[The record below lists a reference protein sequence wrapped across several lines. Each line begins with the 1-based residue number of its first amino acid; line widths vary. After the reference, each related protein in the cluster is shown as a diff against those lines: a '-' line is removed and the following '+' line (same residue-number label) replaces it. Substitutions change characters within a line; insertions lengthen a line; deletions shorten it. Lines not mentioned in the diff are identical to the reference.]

1 MNESQ
6 MIATPAYSPARRRPF
21 RIALRILLVLVVLA
35 GLILAAGILWFR
47 SVSQAALPQLD
58 GTIKL
63 SGLTAPVTV
72 VRDSHGVPHIMAAS
86 LEDLFFAQGYVTA
99 QDRLWQMDMTRRY
112 AAGELSAV
120 LGSST
125 LETDKHQRILGLR
138 QVAQNA
144 VAALSPTTRRY
155 LEVYARGVNAYI
167 ADHQHSLPA
176 EFRVLRYFPHA
187 WTPEDSFL
195 VGASMA
201 EFLNHGYYAQELER
215 EQILARLGPELTSDL
230 YVNASYRD
238 IPPSGG
244 STEIEGTP
252 DENDVQP
259 SPGEEQSARRPRRR
273 KVSSAGTL
281 PSAASVPGLDAL
293 FPGSNNWVVSGAH
306 TTTGK
311 PLLSNDMHLAHH
323 IPNTW
328 YEAHLKSGDYYD
340 VAGVT
345 LPGTPFVIVGH
356 NLHIAWGFTNVGP
369 DVEDVF
375 IENFNERGEYQTP
388 QGWRAP
394 EHRVE
399 TIHGKNGRDV
409 TLDVVV
415 TRHGPIITPTLKN
428 ETRQIALK
436 WAIYDP
442 MAFTFPFFDVNSAR
456 NWQEFREAFRKFGGP
471 GQNVVYA
478 DVDGHIGYQATGL
491 VPIRASGDGSLPV
504 SGADD
509 AHEWTGYIPFDQMPS
524 VFDPPS
530 GILATANGRITPDG
544 YPYSISTQWGSPYR
558 TERINRV
565 LRANKKFTSA
575 DMLAL
580 QTDVYSEFD
589 KFMAERFVYAVDHS
603 SKTSARAKAAADV
616 MRNWDGRVTKDSAAA
631 TVNLYARRKLTALLL
646 DAKLGP
652 QNAKLYSWFM
662 APVWLETVVSR
673 QPQRWLPP
681 GYTNYG
687 DLLVAAVEQA
697 VKDKAAPRDLSSWK
711 WGESFPVELSH
722 PVFGRIPILRRW
734 AGPGIQPQS
743 GDSYTVKQVGRLFG
757 PSERM
762 TVDFSDLDASTLNL
776 VNGQAG
782 NIFSPYFNDHF
793 AAWYD
798 ATTFALP
805 YSQPSIDKSQAHR
818 LTLTP

>member
-1 MNESQ
+1 MNESP
-6 MIATPAYSPARRRPF
+6 MTASPAYSPARRRPLRLAF
-21 RIALRILLVLVVLA
+21 GVLIALIFLVAIAV
-35 GLILAAGILWFR
+35 AAGVLWFR

-58 GTIKL
+58 GTIQV
-63 SGLTAPVTV
+63 SGLSAPVTV
-72 VRDSHGVPHIMAAS
+72 VRDIHGVPHITAAS
-86 LEDLFFAQGYVTA
+86 LDDLFFAQGYITA

-120 LGSST
+120 MGSSM
-125 LETDKHQRILGLR
+125 LETDKQQRILGLR
-138 QVAQNA
+138 QVAQHA
-144 VAALSPTTRRY
+144 VEGLTPTTRRY
-155 LEVYARGVNAYI
+155 LDVYARGVNAYI

-201 EFLNHGYYAQELER
+201 QFLNHGYYAQELER
-215 EQILARLGPELTSDL
+215 EQILARLGPELTNDL
-230 YVNASYRD
+230 YVNSSFRD
-238 IPPSGG
+238 IPPSGA
-244 STEIEGTP
+244 STDIEGTP
-252 DENDVQP
+252 DENDAQP
-259 SPGEEQSARRPRRR
+259 SPGEEQSSRSPRHRHASLTPPPS
-273 KVSSAGTL
+273 VVLSPLSSD
-281 PSAASVPGLDAL
+281 PL

-306 TTTGK
+306 TVSGK
-311 PLLSNDMHLAHH
+311 PLLSNDMHLGHH

-328 YEAHLKSGDYYD
+328 YEAHLKSGDYD

-356 NLHIAWGFTNVGP
+356 NQRIAWGFTNVGP

-375 IENFNERGEYQTP
+375 IETFNDRGEYQTP

-394 EHRVE
+394 EHRTE
-399 TIHGKNGRDV
+399 TIHVKNGSDV

-415 TRHGPIITPTLKN
+415 TRHGPIITPILKN
-428 ETRQIALK
+428 ESRQLALK
-436 WAIYDP
+436 WSIYDP
-442 MAFTFPFFDVNSAR
+442 AAFTFPFFDVNSAR

-471 GQNVVYA
+471 GQNAVYA

-491 VPIRASGDGSLPV
+491 VPTRASGDGSLPV

-509 AHEWTGYIPFDQMPS
+509 SHEWTGYIPFDQMPS
-524 VFDPPS
+524 VFDPAS

-544 YPYSISTQWGSPYR
+544 YPFSISTQWGSPYR

-565 LRANKKFTSA
+565 LRANKKFTPA

-580 QTDVYSEFD
+580 QADVYSEFD

-603 SKTSARAKAAADV
+603 TKASARAKAAADV
-616 MRNWDGRVTKDSAAA
+616 MRKWDGRVTKDSAAA

-646 DAKLGP
+646 NAKLGKDG
-652 QNAKLYSWFM
+652 AKLYSWFM
-662 APVWLETVVSR
+662 APVWLESVMSH
-673 QPQRWLPP
+673 QPPRWLPP

-687 DLLVAAVEQA
+687 DVLVAAVEEA
-697 VKDKAAPRDLSSWK
+697 VKDQAAPRDLSTWK

-722 PVFGRIPILRRW
+722 PIFGRIPILRRW
-734 AGPGIQPQS
+734 AGPGVQPQS

-762 TVDFSDLDASTLNL
+762 TVDFSDFDASTLNL
-776 VNGQAG
+776 VNGEGG

-793 AAWYD
+793 PAWYD
-798 ATTFALP
+798 ATTFTLP
-805 YSQPSIDKSQAHR
+805 YSPASVEKSQAHK

>member
-1 MNESQ
+1 MNEST
-6 MIATPAYSPARRRPF
+6 MLATPGHSPARRRPF
-21 RIALRILLVLVVLA
+21 RLVSGIVLVLIVLVVLVLGA
-35 GLILAAGILWFR
+35 GVLWFR

-58 GTIKL
+58 GTIQL
-63 SGLTAPVTV
+63 SGLSAPVTV
-72 VRDSHGVPHIMAAS
+72 IRDQHGVPHITAAS
-86 LEDLFFAQGYVTA
+86 LDDLFFAQGYVTA

-120 LGSST
+120 MGSSM
-125 LETDKHQRILGLR
+125 LEIDKEQRILGLR
-138 QVAQNA
+138 QVAQKA
-144 VAALSPTTRRY
+144 VAASSPSIRNY

-201 EFLNHGYYAQELER
+201 QFLNHGYYAQELER
-215 EQILARLGPELTSDL
+215 EQILARLGPELTNDL
-230 YVNASYRD
+230 YVNSSFRD
-238 IPPSGG
+238 IPPSGE
-244 STEIEGTP
+244 STDIEGTP

-259 SPGEEQSARRPRRR
+259 SPGEEQTTRTPRHRRISGIQTPPVSA
-273 KVSSAGTL
+273 SSSD
-281 PSAASVPGLDAL
+281 PL

-306 TTTGK
+306 TVSGK
-311 PLLSNDMHLAHH
+311 PLLSNDMHLGHH

-328 YEAHLKSGDYYD
+328 YEAHLKSGDYD

-356 NLHIAWGFTNVGP
+356 NQRIAWGFTNVGP

-375 IENFNERGEYQTP
+375 IETFNERGEYQTP

-399 TIHGKNGRDV
+399 TIHVKNGSDV

-415 TRHGPIITPTLKN
+415 TRHGPIITPIVKN
-428 ETRQIALK
+428 ESRQLALK

-442 MAFTFPFFDVNSAR
+442 AAFTFPFFDVNSAH
-456 NWQEFREAFRKFGGP
+456 NWQEFREAFRRFGGP
-471 GQNVVYA
+471 GQNAVYA
-478 DVDGHIGYQATGL
+478 DVDGHIGYQATGM

-504 SGADD
+504 NGADD

-565 LRANKKFTSA
+565 LRASKKFSAA

-580 QTDVYSEFD
+580 QADVYSEFD
-589 KFMAERFVYAVDHS
+589 KFTAERFVYAVDHS
-603 SKTSARAKAAADV
+603 TKASARAKAAADV
-616 MRNWDGRVTKDSAAA
+616 MRNWNGRVTKDSAAA
-631 TVNLYARRKLTALLL
+631 TVNVYARRKLTALLL
-646 DAKLGP
+646 NAKLGKDG
-652 QNAKLYSWFM
+652 AKLYSWFM
-662 APVWLETVVSR
+662 APVWLESIMSH
-673 QPQRWLPP
+673 QPPRWLPP
-681 GYTNYG
+681 GYANYG
-687 DLLVAAVEQA
+687 DLLVAAIEEA
-697 VKDKAAPRDLSSWK
+697 VKDKAAPRDLSTWK
-711 WGESFPVELSH
+711 WGDSFPVELSH

-734 AGPGIQPQS
+734 AGPGVQPQS

-762 TVDFSDLDASTLNL
+762 TVDFSDFDASTLNL

-793 AAWYD
+793 DAWYN

-805 YSQPSIDKSQAHR
+805 YSPASIDKRQSHK
-818 LTLTP
+818 LILTP